1 MIARLWT
8 ARATRGN
15 AQVYRQ
21 HFETEVVAHIRTITG
36 YVSGSLLTM
45 DRGDETDIIVSTR
58 WQSMDAIR
66 AFAGD
71 DVEAA
76 VVAEA
81 ARGMLLSWDER
92 VRHFTIAF
100 DDAPI
105 GERGTAR

>member
-8 ARATRGN
+8 ARATRAN
-15 AQVYRQ
+15 AQMYRE
-21 HFETEVVAHIRTITG
+21 HFETVVIAHIRTITG
-36 YVSGSLLTM
+36 YVSGALLTM
-45 DRGDETDIIVSTR
+45 DRGDETEIVVSTR
-58 WQSMDAIR
+58 WQTMDAVR

-92 VRHFTIAF
+92 VRHFTIAV
-100 DDAPI
+100 DDAP
-105 GERGTAR
+105 GTAR